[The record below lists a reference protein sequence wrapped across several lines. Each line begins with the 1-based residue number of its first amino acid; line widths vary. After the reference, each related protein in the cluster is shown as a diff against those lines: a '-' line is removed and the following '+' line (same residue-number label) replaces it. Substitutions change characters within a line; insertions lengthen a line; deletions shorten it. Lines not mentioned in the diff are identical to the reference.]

1 MSNTL
6 DISQSFYNELL
17 GFLRK
22 RISNPSDAEDILQDA
37 LQKAT
42 ERINTLEDD
51 TKLSA
56 WLYQILRNAL
66 IDFYRNRAKTK
77 TVEEH
82 DIPTLPELPEVNDN
96 LDMVKC
102 IRPLIEELPE
112 TYREAITKTDL
123 EGQSQVALAQEL
135 DLSISG
141 AKSRVQRARR
151 LLKDKITQCC
161 TIIHDRYGNI
171 IEHKCHNP
179 ECNCDSDDL

>member
-22 RISNPSDAEDILQDA
+22 RITNPSDAEDILQDA

-42 ERINTLEDD
+42 ERIDTLEDD
-51 TKLSA
+51 TRLNA

-66 IDFYRNRAKTK
+66 IDFYRSRAKTQAAG
-77 TVEEH
+77 ELA
-82 DIPTLPELPEVNDN
+82 IPTLPETPEANDN
-96 LDMVKC
+96 ADMLNC
-102 IRPLIEELPE
+102 IKPLIEKLPD

-123 EGQSQVALAQEL
+123 EGQSQVALAEEL
-135 DLSISG
+135 NLSVSS
-141 AKSRVQRARR
+141 AKSRVQRARA
-151 LLKDKITQCC
+151 LLKKEITQCC

-171 IEHKCHNP
+171 LQHECHNP
-179 ECNCDSDDL
+179 ECECDDV